1 MAEMLWRAIVA
12 RMLIVVTGGSRGL
25 GAECAR
31 QLTAQ
36 GHEVVLVASDAERL
50 AATASAIGAR
60 AWIAADLGD
69 TAQVRG
75 AVSRVLAEHG
85 VPDVVVLAHG
95 VMSGKMTKTLR
106 TDDAEWR
113 RVMAINLDSIF
124 SLMQGFGAGM
134 AERRSGRIIVF
145 SACMG
150 RMSEMGNTGGFVPYR
165 VSKAGVNALV
175 RNLAHE
181 TGHGARGLLVD
192 AICPGHCR
200 TDMGGPDAPR
210 SVEEGAETAVWLATR
225 AFDAGDTTGVLWEDR
240 AIVPW

>member
-1 MAEMLWRAIVA
+1 MLC
-12 RMLIVVTGGSRGL
+12 LITGGSRGL
-25 GAECAR
+25 GAETAR
-31 QLTAQ
+31 QLTKA
-36 GHEVVLVASDAERL
+36 GHDVVLVAKDADRL
-50 AATASAIGAR
+50 RATAAAVGAR
-60 AWIAADLGD
+60 GSVVADLEHNTD
-69 TAQVRG
+69 VR
-75 AVSRVLAEHG
+75 RVVAEVREQYG
-85 VPDVVVLAHG
+85 IPDVLMLAHG

-113 RVMAINLDSIF
+113 RVMSINLDAVF
-124 SLMQGFGAGM
+124 SLMQGFGAEM
-134 AERRSGRIIVF
+134 AERRSGRTIVY

-200 TDMGGPDAPR
+200 TDMGGADAPR
-210 SVEEGAETAVWLATR
+210 SVEEGAETATWLATR
-225 AFDAGDTTGVLWEDR
+225 PFTAGDITGVLWEDR